1 MFMKKIIIFFILFVL
16 TLHAYNQERG
26 FKEIDSWIDDNPEE
40 LIPIRIEFNNNID
53 CFKINQQFKDQQTP
67 IDKRPKIVNRL
78 LKEQAI
84 KSQKLVLDFL
94 KKFTPSSDYYHSFWI
109 INIIIAQVEAP
120 IIEKLLQFPNI
131 SSIKIENNEF
141 IAHDEFEQS
150 VDNNRTPN
158 GVENG
163 LIAINAPAMWALGY
177 TGRGRLAYIYD
188 TGVWPNHPAF
198 SNRFIGDR
206 FPMQQSWIGYFNTFP
221 NGSIQNHGTHTLGT
235 IAGLVES
242 TNDTIGVAFGSYWIA
257 NDFVTS
263 TVQGL
268 PPIVNM
274 IEAFQWALNPDNDTS
289 TTEDIP
295 DVINNSW
302 RWYDGNDTI
311 HCQGFVVNL
320 MNAIEAAGIANVFSG
335 GNSGPNNSTV
345 NSPQRINTSE
355 VNTFS
360 VGSVNGNI
368 SFPYPI
374 SNFSTRGPSQCSA
387 SGSLAIHPEVVAPGQ
402 NVRSAWEQN
411 NFNTISGT
419 SMAAPHVSGAILLLK
434 EAFPFLSG
442 EELLWALYLSAMDL
456 GVPGEDNIYGMGM
469 IDVHAAFQHLSQI
482 HTPVDPLNL
491 IYDIH
496 LDSVTIPNYRE
507 NTCDD
512 TFTPTVFFKNLGD
525 FPINNIDFTL
535 KINGDTILN
544 NIWTGSLAPNSSS
557 SLTLPVLSG
566 LNLGKNEIQVLSNL
580 GSSFNE
586 YDYFNNSTIIR
597 FSIIKEITTLPFIE
611 DFENVIN
618 DNIWIIENIDLDKTW
633 GIDSTGGLP
642 WSDQSACIKLFSYAP
657 RNNQKDG
664 LITPKISLSTSNS
677 LFLTFDIAYQKR
689 SASGVLN
696 DTLKVLVS
704 NNCGLSYDYLVYEKY
719 GYDLSTF
726 DTSSFDFVPEYFTH
740 WRNDTV
746 NLSNFSNEDILVK
759 FETTNRAGNNLYLD
773 NIKIFEGLN
782 APLSISKTNLLEF
795 ELYPNP
801 TGSNINIIFNSYNSN
816 NSFVTIYNPLGEVML
831 FSNLDGYQTL
841 LSTEKLSP
849 GIYIVQ
855 LFQSGNSS
863 TKSFIKWGN

>member
-1 MFMKKIIIFFILFVL
+1 MKKIIFFFTLLVTF
-16 TLHAYNQERG
+16 LHAYNQEIV
-26 FKEIDSWIDDNPEE
+26 FKEIDSWVEDNPGK
-40 LIPIRIEFNNNID
+40 LVPIRIEFNDNID
-53 CFKINQQFKDQQTP
+53 CFKLNQQFKDQQTP
-67 IDKRPKIVNRL
+67 VNQRSKIVNRL

-84 KSQKLVLDFL
+84 KSQEFVLDFL
-94 KKFTPSSDYYHSFWI
+94 KKQTPSKIYYHSFWI
-109 INIIIAQVEAP
+109 VNIIVARVDTAT
-120 IIEKLLQFPNI
+120 IEKLLQFSNI
-131 SSIKIENNEF
+131 SSIKIENNQF
-141 IAHDEFEQS
+141 IAHDDFKFS

-177 TGRGRLAYIYD
+177 SGRGRLAYNYD

-198 SNRFIGDR
+198 SNRFIGSR
-206 FPMQQSWIGYFNTFP
+206 FPMQQSWIGYFNKFP

-235 IAGLVES
+235 ITGLVES

-263 TVQGL
+263 TVQAL

-335 GNSGPNNSTV
+335 GNSGPNNSSV

-355 VNTFS
+355 VNTFC

-368 SFPYPI
+368 SFPYQT
-374 SNFSTRGPSQCSA
+374 SNFSTRGPTQCSS

-442 EELLWALYLSAMDL
+442 EEILWALYLSAVDL
-456 GVPGEDNIYGMGM
+456 GVSGEDNIYGMGM

-482 HTPVDPLNL
+482 HNPVDPSSL

-496 LDSVTIPNYRE
+496 LDSLTIPNFRE
-507 NTCDD
+507 NTCES

-525 FPINNIDFTL
+525 FSITSIEFTL

-544 NIWTGSLAPNSSS
+544 NTWTGSLAPNSSS
-557 SLTLPVLSG
+557 SFTLPVLSG
-566 LNLGKNEIQVLSNL
+566 LSSGKNEIQLLANL
-580 GSSFNE
+580 GNSIIE
-586 YDYFNNSTIIR
+586 YDYFNNSTILR

-611 DFENVIN
+611 DFENGIN
-618 DNIWIIENIDLDKTW
+618 DTTWIIENIDLDKTW
-633 GIDSTGGLP
+633 GVDSTSGLT
-642 WSDQSACIKLFSYAP
+642 WSNQSACIKLFSYAP

-664 LITPKISLSTSNS
+664 LVTPKISLSSSND

-689 SASGVLN
+689 SASGFLN

-704 NNCGLSYDYLVYEKY
+704 NNCGLSYDYLIYEKY
-719 GYDLSTF
+719 SYDLSTF

-740 WRNDTV
+740 WRNDTI
-746 NLSNFSNEDILVK
+746 NLSSFSNEDILVK

-773 NIKIFEGLN
+773 NIKVFEGLN
-782 APLSISKTNLLEF
+782 APVSISKTDFLEF

-801 TGSNINIIFNSYNSN
+801 TGSNINILFKNFNTA
-816 NSFVTIYNPLGEVML
+816 NSFATIYNPLGEVML
-831 FSNLDGYQTL
+831 SSELGEYQTL
-841 LSTEKLSP
+841 LSTGKLSP

-855 LFQSGNSS
+855 LIQSGKSS
-863 TKSFIKWGN
+863 TKSFIKWEE

>member
-1 MFMKKIIIFFILFVL
+1 MKKIIFFF
-16 TLHAYNQERG
+16 TLLVTFLYAHNQEIG
-26 FKEIDSWIDDNPEE
+26 FKEIDSWVEDNPGK
-40 LIPIRIEFNNNID
+40 LIPIRIEFKDNID
-53 CFKINQQFKDQQTP
+53 CFKLNQQFKDQQTP
-67 IDKRPKIVNRL
+67 VNQRPKIVNRL
-78 LKEQAI
+78 LKEQAV
-84 KSQKLVLDFL
+84 KSQEFVIDFL
-94 KKFTPSSDYYHSFWI
+94 KKQTSSKTYYHSFWI
-109 INIIIAQVEAP
+109 VNIIVAQVDAAT
-120 IIEKLLQFPNI
+120 IEKLLQFSNI
-131 SSIKIENNEF
+131 FSVKIENNQF
-141 IAHDEFEQS
+141 IAHDNFKES
-150 VDNNRTPN
+150 ADNNRTPN

-177 TGRGRLAYIYD
+177 TGRGRLAYNYD

-263 TVQGL
+263 TVQAL

-289 TTEDIP
+289 TTEDVP

-335 GNSGPNNSTV
+335 GNSGPSNSSV

-355 VNTFS
+355 VNTFC

-442 EELLWALYLSAMDL
+442 EELLWALYLSAVDL
-456 GVPGEDNIYGMGM
+456 GVAGEDNVYGMGM
-469 IDVHAAFQHLSQI
+469 IDVYAAFLHLSQI
-482 HTPVDPLNL
+482 HTPVDPSSM
-491 IYDIH
+491 IYDLH
-496 LDSVTIPNYRE
+496 LDSLTIPNFRE
-507 NTCDD
+507 NTCEN

-525 FPINNIDFTL
+525 FTITNIEFTL

-544 NIWTGSLAPNSSS
+544 NTWTGSLAPNSTSS
-557 SLTLPVLSG
+557 FTLPVLSG
-566 LNLGKNEIQVLSNL
+566 LSSGKNEIQVLANL
-580 GSSFNE
+580 GNSFNE
-586 YDYFNNSTIIR
+586 YDYFNNSTILR

-611 DFENVIN
+611 DFENGIN
-618 DNIWIIENIDLDKTW
+618 DTTWIIENIDLDKTW
-633 GIDSTGGLP
+633 GVDSTSGLP

-664 LITPKISLSTSNS
+664 LVTPKISLSSSND

-689 SASGVLN
+689 SASGFLN
-696 DTLKVLVS
+696 DTLKVFVS
-704 NNCGLSYDYLVYEKY
+704 NNCGLSYDYLVYQKY

-740 WRNDTV
+740 WRNDTIDLSS
-746 NLSNFSNEDILVK
+746 LSNEEILVK

-773 NIKIFEGLN
+773 NIKVFEGLN
-782 APLSISKTNLLEF
+782 APTSISKTDLLEF

-801 TGSNINIIFNSYNSN
+801 TGSNINILFKSYNSN
-816 NSFVTIYNPLGEVML
+816 HSFVTIYNPLGEVML
-831 FSNLDGYQTL
+831 SSKLDGYHTL
-841 LSTEKLSP
+841 LPTKKLSS

-855 LFQSGNSS
+855 LFQSGKSS
-863 TKSFIKWGN
+863 IRSFIKWED

>member
-1 MFMKKIIIFFILFVL
+1 MKKIIFFFTLLITF
-16 TLHAYNQERG
+16 LHAYNQEIG
-26 FKEIDSWIDDNPEE
+26 FKEIDSWVEDNPGK
-40 LIPIRIEFNNNID
+40 LVPIRIEFKDNID
-53 CFKINQQFKDQQTP
+53 CFKLNQQFKDQQTP
-67 IDKRPKIVNRL
+67 VNQRPKIINRL
-78 LKEQAI
+78 LKEQAV
-84 KSQKLVLDFL
+84 KSQEFVIDFL
-94 KKFTPSSDYYHSFWI
+94 KKQTSSKTNYHSFWI
-109 INIIIAQVEAP
+109 VNIIIAYVDAAT
-120 IIEKLLQFPNI
+120 IEKLLQFSNI
-131 SSIKIENNEF
+131 FSVKIENNQF
-141 IAHDEFEQS
+141 IAHDDFEES
-150 VDNNRTPN
+150 ADNNRTPN

-177 TGRGRLAYIYD
+177 TGRGRLAYNYD

-263 TVQGL
+263 TVQAL

-289 TTEDIP
+289 TTEDVP

-335 GNSGPNNSTV
+335 GNSGPSNSSV

-355 VNTFS
+355 VNTFC

-442 EELLWALYLSAMDL
+442 EELLWALYLSAVDL
-456 GVPGEDNIYGMGM
+456 GVAGEDNVYGMGM
-469 IDVHAAFQHLSQI
+469 IDVYAAFLHLSQI
-482 HTPVDPLNL
+482 HTPVDPSSM
-491 IYDIH
+491 IYDLH
-496 LDSVTIPNYRE
+496 LDSLTIPNFRE
-507 NTCDD
+507 NTCEN

-525 FPINNIDFTL
+525 FTITNIEFTL

-544 NIWTGSLAPNSSS
+544 NTWTGSLAPNSTSS
-557 SLTLPVLSG
+557 FTLPVLSG
-566 LNLGKNEIQVLSNL
+566 LSSGKNEIQVLANL
-580 GSSFNE
+580 GNSFNE
-586 YDYFNNSTIIR
+586 YDYFNNSTILR

-611 DFENVIN
+611 DFENGIN
-618 DNIWIIENIDLDKTW
+618 DTTWIIENIDLDKTW
-633 GIDSTGGLP
+633 GVDSTSGLP

-664 LITPKISLSTSNS
+664 LVTPKISLSSSND

-689 SASGVLN
+689 SASGFLN
-696 DTLKVLVS
+696 DTLKVFVS
-704 NNCGLSYDYLVYEKY
+704 NNCGLSYDYLVYQKH

-740 WRNDTV
+740 WRNDTIDLSS
-746 NLSNFSNEDILVK
+746 LSNEEILVK

-773 NIKIFEGLN
+773 NIKVFEGLN
-782 APLSISKTNLLEF
+782 APASISKTDLLEF

-801 TGSNINIIFNSYNSN
+801 TGSNINILFKSYNSN
-816 NSFVTIYNPLGEVML
+816 HSFVTIYNPLGEVML
-831 FSNLDGYQTL
+831 SSKLDGYHTL
-841 LSTEKLSP
+841 LPTKKLSS

-855 LFQSGNSS
+855 LFQSGKSS
-863 TKSFIKWGN
+863 IKSFIKWED

>member
-1 MFMKKIIIFFILFVL
+1 MKKILFFFTLLVTF
-16 TLHAYNQERG
+16 LHAHNQEIG
-26 FKEIDSWIDDNPEE
+26 YKEIDSWVEDNPRK
-40 LIPIRIEFNNNID
+40 LVPIRIEFKNNID
-53 CFKINQQFKDQQTP
+53 CFKLNQQFKDQQTP
-67 IDKRPKIVNRL
+67 VNQRPKIVNRL
-78 LKEQAI
+78 LKEQAV
-84 KSQKLVLDFL
+84 KSQEFVIDFL
-94 KKFTPSSDYYHSFWI
+94 KKQTSSKTYYHSFWI
-109 INIIIAQVEAP
+109 VNIIVAQVDGAT
-120 IIEKLLQFPNI
+120 IEKLLQFSNI
-131 SSIKIENNEF
+131 SSIKIENNQF
-141 IAHDEFEQS
+141 IAHDDFKES
-150 VDNNRTPN
+150 ADNNRTPN

-177 TGRGRLAYIYD
+177 TGRGRLAYNYD

-221 NGSIQNHGTHTLGT
+221 NGSVQNHGTHTLGT

-263 TVQGL
+263 TVQAL

-289 TTEDIP
+289 TTEDVP

-335 GNSGPNNSTV
+335 GNSGPSNSSV

-355 VNTFS
+355 VNTFC

-419 SMAAPHVSGAILLLK
+419 SMAAPHVSGAVLLLK

-442 EELLWALYLSAMDL
+442 EELLWALYLSAVDL
-456 GVPGEDNIYGMGM
+456 GVAGEDNVYGMGM
-469 IDVHAAFQHLSQI
+469 IDVYAAFLHLSQI
-482 HTPVDPLNL
+482 HTPVDPSSM
-491 IYDIH
+491 IYDLH
-496 LDSVTIPNYRE
+496 LDSLTIPNFRE
-507 NTCDD
+507 NTCEN

-525 FPINNIDFTL
+525 FIITNIEFTL

-544 NIWTGSLAPNSSS
+544 NTWTGSLAPNSTSS
-557 SLTLPVLSG
+557 FTLPVLSG
-566 LNLGKNEIQVLSNL
+566 LSSGKNEIQVLANL
-580 GSSFNE
+580 GNSFNE
-586 YDYFNNSTIIR
+586 YDYFNNSTILR

-611 DFENVIN
+611 DFENGIN
-618 DNIWIIENIDLDKTW
+618 DTTWIIENIDLDKTW
-633 GIDSTGGLP
+633 GVDSTSGLP

-664 LITPKISLSTSNS
+664 LVTPKISLSSSND

-689 SASGVLN
+689 SASEFLN
-696 DTLKVLVS
+696 DTLKVFVS
-704 NNCGLSYDYLVYEKY
+704 NNCGLSYDYLVYQKH

-740 WRNDTV
+740 WRNDTIDLSS
-746 NLSNFSNEDILVK
+746 LSNEEVLVK

-773 NIKIFEGLN
+773 NIKVFEGLN
-782 APLSISKTNLLEF
+782 APASISKTDLLEF

-801 TGSNINIIFNSYNSN
+801 TGSNINILFKSYNSN
-816 NSFVTIYNPLGEVML
+816 HSFVTIYNPLGEVML
-831 FSNLDGYQTL
+831 SSKLDGYNTL
-841 LSTEKLSP
+841 LPTKKLSS

-855 LFQSGNSS
+855 LFQSGKSS
-863 TKSFIKWGN
+863 IKSFIKWED

>member
-1 MFMKKIIIFFILFVL
+1 MKKIIFFF
-16 TLHAYNQERG
+16 TLLPYVHAYNQEIR
-26 FKEIDSWIDDNPEE
+26 FQDINSWIEDNPGE
-40 LIPIRIEFNNNID
+40 LVPIRIEFNDNID
-53 CFKINQQFKDQQTP
+53 CFKLNQQFKNQKNPVSQ
-67 IDKRPKIVNRL
+67 RPKIVNRL
-78 LKEQAI
+78 LKEQSI
-84 KSQKLVLDFL
+84 KSQKFVLDFL
-94 KKFTPSSDYYHSFWI
+94 KKQTPSSDYYHSFWI
-109 INIIIAQVEAP
+109 VNIIVARLNYAT
-120 IIEKLLQFPNI
+120 IEKLLQFPNI
-131 SSIKIENNEF
+131 ASIKIENNEF
-141 IAHDEFEQS
+141 IAHDDFKVS
-150 VDNNRTPN
+150 VGNNRTPN

-163 LIAINAPAMWALGY
+163 LITINAPAMWALGY
-177 TGRGRLAYIYD
+177 TGRGRLAYNYD
-188 TGVWPNHPAF
+188 TGVWSNHPAF

-263 TVQGL
+263 TVQAL

-335 GNSGPNNSTV
+335 GNSGPNNSSV

-355 VNTFS
+355 VNTFC

-368 SFPYPI
+368 SFPHPI
-374 SNFSTRGPSQCSA
+374 SNFSTRGPSQCSS

-442 EELLWALYLSAMDL
+442 EELLRAIYLSAVDL
-456 GVPGEDNIYGMGM
+456 GTPGEDNIYGMGM

-482 HTPVDPLNL
+482 HNPVNPSSM

-496 LDSVTIPNYRE
+496 LDSVTIPNFRE
-507 NTCDD
+507 NTCED

-525 FPINNIDFTL
+525 FTITNIEFTL
-535 KINGDTILN
+535 KINGDSILN
-544 NIWTGSLAPNSSS
+544 NTWMGSLAPNSSS
-557 SLTLPVLSG
+557 SFTLPVLSG
-566 LNLGKNEIQVLSNL
+566 LSSGKNEIQVLANL
-580 GSSFNE
+580 GDSFNE
-586 YDYFNNSTIIR
+586 YDYFNNSTILR
-597 FSIIKEITTLPFIE
+597 FSIIKEITTLPFTE
-611 DFENVIN
+611 DFENGIN
-618 DNIWIIENIDLDKTW
+618 DNTWIIENIDLDKTW
-633 GIDSTGGLP
+633 RIDSTSGLA

-664 LITPKISLSTSNS
+664 LITPKISLSNS
-677 LFLTFDIAYQKR
+677 DDLFLTFDIAYQKR
-689 SASGVLN
+689 SASGFLN

-726 DTSSFDFVPEYFTH
+726 DTSSFDFVPKYFSH
-740 WRNDTV
+740 WRNDTID
-746 NLSNFSNEDILVK
+746 LSSFSNEDILVK

-773 NIKIFEGLN
+773 NIKFFEGLN
-782 APLSISKTNLLEF
+782 APLSISKTDLLEF

-801 TGSNINIIFNSYNSN
+801 TGSNINIFFKNFNTNH
-816 NSFVTIYNPLGEVML
+816 SFVTIYNPLGEVML
-831 FSNLDGYQTL
+831 FSKLEGHQTL
-841 LSTEKLSP
+841 LQTKKLSS

-855 LFQSGNSS
+855 LFQSGKSS
-863 TKSFIKWGN
+863 TKYFIKRED

>member
-1 MFMKKIIIFFILFVL
+1 MKKVVFFF
-16 TLHAYNQERG
+16 TLLVTYFHAHNQEIG
-26 FKEIDSWIDDNPEE
+26 FKDIDSWIEDNPGE
-40 LIPIRIEFNNNID
+40 LIPIRIEFNDNID
-53 CFKINQQFKDQQTP
+53 CFKINQQFKDQQTQVNQ
-67 IDKRPKIVNRL
+67 RSKIINRL

-84 KSQKLVLDFL
+84 KSQKFVLDFL
-94 KKFTPSSDYYHSFWI
+94 KKQTPSKIYYHSFWI
-109 INIIIAQVEAP
+109 VNIIVAQVDAAT
-120 IIEKLLQFPNI
+120 IEKLWQFSNI
-131 SSIKIENNEF
+131 SSIKIEDNQF
-141 IAHDEFEQS
+141 IAHDDFKES
-150 VDNNRTPN
+150 ADNNRTPN

-163 LIAINAPAMWALGY
+163 LIAIKAPAMWELGY
-177 TGRGRLAYIYD
+177 TGRGRLAYNYD

-206 FPMQQSWIGYFNTFP
+206 FPMQQSWIGYFNEFP

-263 TVQGL
+263 TVQAL

-289 TTEDIP
+289 TTDDVP

-335 GNSGPNNSTV
+335 GNSGPSNSSV

-355 VNTFS
+355 VNTFC

-368 SFPYPI
+368 SFPHPI

-402 NVRSAWEQN
+402 NIRSAWEQN

-442 EELLWALYLSAMDL
+442 EELLWALYLSAVDL
-456 GVPGEDNIYGMGM
+456 GVSGEDNIYGMGM

-482 HTPVDPLNL
+482 HTPVDPSSL

-496 LDSVTIPNYRE
+496 LDSLTIPNFRE
-507 NTCDD
+507 NTCES

-525 FPINNIDFTL
+525 FSITSIEFTL

-544 NIWTGSLAPNSSS
+544 NTWTGSLAPNSSS
-557 SLTLPVLSG
+557 SFTLAVLSG
-566 LNLGKNEIQVLSNL
+566 LSSGKNEIQVLANL
-580 GSSFNE
+580 GNSINE
-586 YDYFNNSTIIR
+586 YDYFNNSTILR

-611 DFENVIN
+611 DFENDIK
-618 DNIWIIENIDLDKTW
+618 DTTWIIENIDLDKTW
-633 GIDSTGGLP
+633 EVGSTSGLP

-664 LITPKISLSTSNS
+664 LITPKISLSTSDD

-704 NNCGLSYDYLVYEKY
+704 NNCGLSYDYLIYEKY
-719 GYDLSTF
+719 SYDLSTF

-740 WRNDTV
+740 WRNDTI
-746 NLSNFSNEDILVK
+746 NLSSFSNEDILVK

-773 NIKIFEGLN
+773 NIKVFEGLN
-782 APLSISKTNLLEF
+782 APVSISKTDLLEF

-801 TGSNINIIFNSYNSN
+801 TGSNINILFKNFNTA
-816 NSFVTIYNPLGEVML
+816 NSFATIYNTLGEVML
-831 FSNLDGYQTL
+831 SSELGEYQTL
-841 LSTEKLSP
+841 LSTGKLSP

-855 LFQSGNSS
+855 LIQSGKSS
-863 TKSFIKWGN
+863 TKSFIKWED

>member
-1 MFMKKIIIFFILFVL
+1 MKKTIFFFTLLITF
-16 TLHAYNQERG
+16 LHAYNQEIG
-26 FKEIDSWIDDNPEE
+26 FKEIDSWVEDNPGK
-40 LIPIRIEFNNNID
+40 LVPIRIEFKDNID
-53 CFKINQQFKDQQTP
+53 CFKLNQQFKDQQTP
-67 IDKRPKIVNRL
+67 VNQRPKIVNRL
-78 LKEQAI
+78 LKEQAV
-84 KSQKLVLDFL
+84 KSQEFVIDFL
-94 KKFTPSSDYYHSFWI
+94 KKQTSSKTYYHSFWI
-109 INIIIAQVEAP
+109 VNIIIAYVDAAT
-120 IIEKLLQFPNI
+120 IEKLLQFSNI
-131 SSIKIENNEF
+131 SSIKIENNQF
-141 IAHDEFEQS
+141 IAHDDFEES
-150 VDNNRTPN
+150 ADNNRTPN

-177 TGRGRLAYIYD
+177 TGRGRLAYNYD

-263 TVQGL
+263 TVQAL

-274 IEAFQWALNPDNDTS
+274 IDAFQWALNPDNDTS
-289 TTEDIP
+289 TTEDVP

-335 GNSGPNNSTV
+335 GNSGPSNSSV

-355 VNTFS
+355 VNTFC

-434 EAFPFLSG
+434 EAFPLLSG
-442 EELLWALYLSAMDL
+442 EELLWALYLSAVDL
-456 GVPGEDNIYGMGM
+456 GVAGEDNVYGMGM
-469 IDVHAAFQHLSQI
+469 IDVYAAFLHLSQI
-482 HTPVDPLNL
+482 HTPVDPSSM
-491 IYDIH
+491 IYDLH
-496 LDSVTIPNYRE
+496 LDSLTIPNFRE
-507 NTCDD
+507 NTCEN

-525 FPINNIDFTL
+525 FTITNIEFSL

-544 NIWTGSLAPNSSS
+544 NTWTGSLAPNSTSS
-557 SLTLPVLSG
+557 FTLPVLSG
-566 LNLGKNEIQVLSNL
+566 LSSGKNEIQVLANL
-580 GSSFNE
+580 GNSFNE
-586 YDYFNNSTIIR
+586 YDYFNNSTILR

-611 DFENVIN
+611 DFENGIN
-618 DNIWIIENIDLDKTW
+618 DTTWIIENIDLDKTW
-633 GIDSTGGLP
+633 KVDSTSGLP

-664 LITPKISLSTSNS
+664 LVTPKISLSSSND

-689 SASGVLN
+689 IASGFLN
-696 DTLKVLVS
+696 DTLKVFVS
-704 NNCGLSYDYLVYEKY
+704 NNCGLSYDYLVYQKH

-740 WRNDTV
+740 WRNDTIDLSS
-746 NLSNFSNEDILVK
+746 LSNEEILVK

-773 NIKIFEGLN
+773 NIKVFEGLN
-782 APLSISKTNLLEF
+782 APASISKTDLLEF

-801 TGSNINIIFNSYNSN
+801 TGSNINILFKSYNSN
-816 NSFVTIYNPLGEVML
+816 HSFVTIYNPLGEVML
-831 FSNLDGYQTL
+831 SSKLDGYHTL
-841 LSTEKLSP
+841 LPTKKLSS

-855 LFQSGNSS
+855 LFQSGKSS
-863 TKSFIKWGN
+863 IKSFIKWED

>member
-355 VNTFS
+355 VNTFC

-525 FPINNIDFTL
+525 FSINNIDFTL

-633 GIDSTGGLP
+633 GIDSSGGLP

>member
-1 MFMKKIIIFFILFVL
+1 M
-16 TLHAYNQERG
+16 
-26 FKEIDSWIDDNPEE
+26 
-40 LIPIRIEFNNNID
+40 
-53 CFKINQQFKDQQTP
+53 
-67 IDKRPKIVNRL
+67 
-78 LKEQAI
+78 
-84 KSQKLVLDFL
+84 
-94 KKFTPSSDYYHSFWI
+94 
-109 INIIIAQVEAP
+109 
-120 IIEKLLQFPNI
+120 LQFSNI
-131 SSIKIENNEF
+131 SSIKIENNQF
-141 IAHDEFEQS
+141 IAHDDFKES
-150 VDNNRTPN
+150 ADNNRTPN

-177 TGRGRLAYIYD
+177 TGRGRLAYNYD

-263 TVQGL
+263 TVQAL

-289 TTEDIP
+289 TTEDVP

-335 GNSGPNNSTV
+335 GNSGPNNSSV

-355 VNTFS
+355 VNTFC

-368 SFPYPI
+368 SFPPPI

-387 SGSLAIHPEVVAPGQ
+387 SGSLSIHPEVVAPGQ

-442 EELLWALYLSAMDL
+442 EELLWALYLSAVDL
-456 GVPGEDNIYGMGM
+456 GVLGEDNIYGMGI

-482 HTPVDPLNL
+482 HNPVDPSSL

-496 LDSVTIPNYRE
+496 LDSLTIPNFRE
-507 NTCDD
+507 NTCEN
-512 TFTPTVFFKNLGD
+512 TFTPTVCFKNLGD
-525 FPINNIDFTL
+525 FSITNIEFTL

-544 NIWTGSLAPNSSS
+544 NTWTGSLAPNSSS
-557 SLTLPVLSG
+557 SFTLPVLSG
-566 LNLGKNEIQVLSNL
+566 LSSGKNEIQVLANL
-580 GSSFNE
+580 GNSFNE
-586 YDYFNNSTIIR
+586 YDYFNNSTILR

-611 DFENVIN
+611 DFENGIN
-618 DNIWIIENIDLDKTW
+618 DSTWIIENIDLDKTW
-633 GIDSTGGLP
+633 GVDSTSGLP
-642 WSDQSACIKLFSYAP
+642 WSNQSACIKLFYYAP
-657 RNNQKDG
+657 RSNQKDG
-664 LITPKISLSTSNS
+664 LITPKISLSISDD

-696 DTLKVLVS
+696 DTLKVFVS
-704 NNCGLSYDYLVYEKY
+704 NNCGLSYDYLIYEKY
-719 GYDLSTF
+719 GYELSTF

-740 WRNDTV
+740 WRNDTI
-746 NLSNFSNEDILVK
+746 NLSSFSNEDILVK

-773 NIKIFEGLN
+773 NIKVFEGLN
-782 APLSISKTNLLEF
+782 APVSISKTDLLEF

-801 TGSNINIIFNSYNSN
+801 TGSNINILFKSYNSN
-816 NSFVTIYNPLGEVML
+816 HSFVTIYNPLGEIML
-831 FSNLDGYQTL
+831 SSKLDGYHTL
-841 LSTEKLSP
+841 LPTKKLSS

-855 LFQSGNSS
+855 LFQSGKSS
-863 TKSFIKWGN
+863 IKSFIKWED